1 MVTTIGSRLR
11 EERERLALS
20 QEAFGAIPGITKQA
34 QIKYE
39 KDERHPNALYFNAI
53 ATAGADVLYILTG
66 QRQAQTGVTL
76 SPRQAALLDNYEHTS
91 EEGKKIIEG
100 AAFAAAQ
107 PAAPVKGS
115 AKRAA

>member
-1 MVTTIGSRLR
+1 MDTIGARLR
-11 EERERLALS
+11 QERERLGETQDSFAVLAGVGKRAL
-20 QEAFGAIPGITKQA
+20 IH
-34 QIKYE
+34 YE
-39 KDERHPNALYFNAI
+39 KDERVPDANFLAALSV
-53 ATAGADVLYILTG
+53 AGVDVLYILTG

-76 SPRQAALLDNYEHTS
+76 TPRQAALLDNYEHTS

>member
-1 MVTTIGSRLR
+1 MLNERLKEERLR
-11 EERERLALS
+11 LGLI
-20 QEAFGAIPGITKQA
+20 QPAFAEVVGAAKRTVIDW
-34 QIKYE
+34 E
-39 KDERHPNALYFNAI
+39 KGVSSPNAMQLA
-53 ATAGADVLYILTG
+53 ALASVGVDVLYILTG

-76 SPRQAALLDNYEHTS
+76 TPRQAALLDNYEHTS

>member
-1 MVTTIGSRLR
+1 MNLNERIK
-11 EERERLALS
+11 EERERLGYSQTAFAALAEASKHS
-20 QEAFGAIPGITKQA
+20 QINWEKGIGT
-34 QIKYE
+34 
-39 KDERHPNALYFNAI
+39 P
-53 ATAGADVLYILTG
+53 TASVLAAWAPHGVDVLYILTG

-76 SPRQAALLDNYEHTS
+76 TPRQAALLDNHEHTS